1 MNIIVDAVNSSL
13 MNPDDCGDSKTASVR
28 RWWHLLKAICWDS
41 NEGGYWLA
49 RTFPWGGETVMYWM
63 KVRSWQVWAAGLQR
77 VKTTS
82 HSPFTLGVLSCVCVC
97 DPNPLNKMTEDFRT
111 TRLKNCLS
119 VSALKWLFSIIKPV
133 EILQFDVFSCCSD
146 SWRLCASRFLV
157 SFSWKIS
164 RSFCFCA
171 GFIFP
176 FALPKSRQK
185 SFKIA
190 GASQIK
196 VKNTQF
202 TSKCQTTWKGINYTW
217 VNSQKH
223 ISIPGLTARLKI
235 ICLRLLNG
243 CWRSAGGDG
252 AISYFCC
259 AVVILFTLK

>member
-1 MNIIVDAVNSSL
+1 MLLIPPWWIQMTAAIVRQRPSAA
-13 MNPDDCGDSKTASVR
+13 DD
-28 RWWHLLKAICWDS
+28 ICWRPFVGILTK
-41 NEGGYWLA
+41 EGIDWLGPP
-49 RTFPWGGETVMYWM
+49 PWGGETVMYWM

-97 DPNPLNKMTEDFRT
+97 DPNPLNKTTEDFRT
-111 TRLKNCLS
+111 TRLKNHLS
-119 VSALKWLFSIIKPV
+119 VSALKWLFSTIKPV

-176 FALPKSRQK
+176 FALPKSRRK